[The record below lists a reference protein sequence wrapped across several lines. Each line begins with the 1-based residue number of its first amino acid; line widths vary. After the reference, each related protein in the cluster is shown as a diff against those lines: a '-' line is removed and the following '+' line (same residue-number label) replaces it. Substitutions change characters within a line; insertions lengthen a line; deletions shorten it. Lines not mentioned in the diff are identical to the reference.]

1 VSTSAAPGQESV
13 ALCVEQLRR
22 AAPGGI
28 GTYVRGLVQ
37 GLSGMAAGERPEI
50 VLHASRHATRHAGG
64 PGRPGRP
71 GRPGAGE
78 DAVATLGFP
87 VHSSRLPG
95 WALTRVW
102 DAGIYREGRRHSLV
116 HATSLATPPPAGRP
130 LLVTVHD
137 LAWRTVPDAFPA
149 RGRRWHEGALRRA
162 AARASGFV
170 VPSAETGGELSQ
182 ALTDAGMPPPPVT
195 VIPHGSDH
203 LPPPDA
209 EGTASLLAELGVH
222 GPYLLAVGTL
232 EPRKNL
238 KRLFSAYS
246 IARAELAEPWPLIVG
261 GPAGWGGEVSPV
273 EGVILAGAVAA
284 GVLSGLYG
292 GARCVA
298 YVPITEGFGF
308 PALEAMAAGAPVVAS
323 RVPSTGGSVLEVDPL
338 DEASIAAGLV
348 AASTDGSERDE
359 LAAAGRAHAAAL
371 TWRASAE
378 EHVRVWRTAMA
389 AAGHRAA

>member
-1 VSTSAAPGQESV
+1 VSTGAARGPESV

-28 GTYVRGLVQ
+28 GTYARGLVQ
-37 GLSGMAAGERPEI
+37 GLSGLAVGERPEI
-50 VLHASRHATRHAGG
+50 VLHAS
-64 PGRPGRP
+64 
-71 GRPGAGE
+71 RPGAGE

-102 DAGIYREGRRHSLV
+102 DAGIYRESRRHSLV
-116 HATSLATPPPAGRP
+116 HATSLATPPRAGRP
-130 LLVTVHD
+130 LVVTVHD
-137 LAWRTVPDAFPA
+137 LAWRTVPDAFPL

-162 AARASGFV
+162 AARASSFV
-170 VPSAETGGELSQ
+170 VPSAQTADELRAALAATGVSSL
-182 ALTDAGMPPPPVT
+182 PVT

-203 LPPPDA
+203 LPPPDT
-209 EGTASLLAELGVH
+209 ERTERRLDELGVR

-238 KRLFSAYS
+238 ERLFSAYS
-246 IARAELAEPWPLIVG
+246 RARRRLGEPWPLVVA
-261 GPAGWGGEVSPV
+261 GPAGWGSKVSPV
-273 EGVILAGAVAA
+273 EGVVLAGTVGA
-284 GVLSGLYG
+284 GVLAGLYA

-298 YVPITEGFGF
+298 YVPVTEGFGL

-323 RVPSTGGSVLEVDPL
+323 RIPSTGGAALEIDPL
-338 DEASIAAGLV
+338 DVDSIAAGLLL
-348 AASTDGSERDE
+348 AATDGAERDE
-359 LAAAGRAHAAAL
+359 LVAAGRSHAARL

-378 EHVRVWRTAMA
+378 EHVRVWRGAMA
-389 AAGHRAA
+389 TAGSRAA

>member
-1 VSTSAAPGQESV
+1 MSASAAAGRDSV

-37 GLSGMAAGERPEI
+37 GLLGLGAGGRPEI
-50 VLHASRHATRHAGG
+50 ILHAS
-64 PGRPGRP
+64 
-71 GRPGAGE
+71 RPGAGE

-102 DAGIYREGRRHSLV
+102 DAGIYRESRRHSLV

-130 LLVTVHD
+130 LVVTVHD

-162 AARASGFV
+162 AARAIGFV
-170 VPSAETGGELSQ
+170 VPSAQTGDELRD
-182 ALTDAGMPPPPVT
+182 ALLSAGVSSRPIT

-209 EGTASLLAELGVH
+209 EGTALRLAALGVR

-238 KRLFSAYS
+238 ERLFRAYTL
-246 IARAELAEPWPLIVG
+246 ARGELAEPWPLIVA
-261 GPAGWGGEVSPV
+261 GPAGWGDVASPV
-273 EGVILAGAVAA
+273 EGVILAGAAA
-284 GVLSGLYG
+284 SAILSGLYA

-298 YVPITEGFGF
+298 YVPITEGFGL

-323 RVPSTGGSVLEVDPL
+323 PIPSTGGAALEVDPL
-338 DEASIAAGLV
+338 DEESIAAGLV
-348 AASTDGSERDE
+348 AAATDGTLRDE
-359 LAAAGRAHAAAL
+359 LAAAGQVHAAAL

-378 EHVRVWRTAMA
+378 EHVRVWRGAMA
-389 AAGHRAA
+389 AAGSRAA